1 MFFSWKGNNK
11 HTPQLKGI
19 VSVERLLQVFGRERA
34 SSIITCKA
42 MVGEFALYRV
52 EIFKASVDQK
62 IAICCYKVKQ
72 ACCVIIVSLAYDI
85 LYILLYYLDRKNG
98 LLEW

>member
-42 MVGEFALYRV
+42 MVGEFASYRV
-52 EIFKASVDQK
+52 KIFKAPVDQQL
-62 IAICCYKVKQ
+62 AISRYKVKQ
-72 ACCVIIVSLAYDI
+72 MFCVIIVSLEYGV
-85 LYILLYYLDRKNG
+85 LYILLCYLARKNG
-98 LLEW
+98 LLE